1 MRKPYQGFQSAFS
14 RRTAI
19 AVKDNNPYYS
29 AVRSNPDGAV
39 YLDTTTL
46 SGALDRVRQLVQ
58 QDTRKRMPCVGIVRV
73 TITPIQGEEYP
84 YA

>member
-1 MRKPYQGFQSAFS
+1 MPRPYYGFQSSFS
-14 RRTAI
+14 RHAALAI
-19 AVKDNNPYYS
+19 KDNNPYYC
-29 AVRSNPDGAV
+29 AGRRNIDGTD
-39 YLDTTTL
+39 YLDTTTI

-58 QDTRKRMPCVGIVRV
+58 QDTLNTIPCTGIVRV